1 MEDILNEQDKE
12 FMAAAEEDLN
22 KINKDYLNYLKENNL
37 ENNED
42 NRIAFVQYLN
52 DNVIHVCYEGLIEL
66 SKEDEL
72 EDLEDLQICLS
83 TTFFFRSA
91 IVHLTKLLIYKRNLY
106 DLLVEKYRFIPYLI
120 DRYISENYNLVD
132 SLLNISSSL
141 NEEDEEDFD
150 ENEVEEE

>member
-1 MEDILNEQDKE
+1 MEDILDEHDKE
-12 FMAAAEEDLN
+12 FIAAAEEDLN

-66 SKEDEL
+66 SKENKL

-83 TTFFFRSA
+83 ATFFFRSA

-150 ENEVEEE
+150 EDEIEE

>member
-12 FMAAAEEDLN
+12 FIAAAEEDLN

-120 DRYISENYNLVD
+120 DRYISENYALVD

-141 NEEDEEDFD
+141 NEEDFD
-150 ENEVEEE
+150 EDKIEE

>member
-1 MEDILNEQDKE
+1 MEDILDERDKE
-12 FMAAAEEDLN
+12 FIAAAEKDLN

-66 SKEDEL
+66 TGEPEI
-72 EDLEDLQICLS
+72 EDLEDLQTYLS
-83 TTFFFRSA
+83 VTFFFRSA

-120 DRYISENYNLVD
+120 DRYISENYALVD

-141 NEEDEEDFD
+141 NDEEDFNED
-150 ENEVEEE
+150 EVKEE